1 VGRRQRQRGRS
12 QEPAPQV
19 EPTVYDDGDGNQIVL
34 RGVLSASTR
43 ASYARIASGEDL
55 PPAATVEDAWQRA
68 VEFLFERLTVSWS
81 IAGAPPL
88 TVQRDLI
95 ARLRVAD
102 AQQRSWLRE
111 RLREHCAE
119 HFPDVAAP

>member
-1 VGRRQRQRGRS
+1 
-12 QEPAPQV
+12 V

-34 RGVLSASTR
+34 RCVLSASTR

-55 PPAATVEDAWQRA
+55 SPAATVEDAWQRA

-88 TVQRDLI
+88 TGQRDLI

-102 AQQRSWLRE
+102 ALQRSWLRE

>member
-1 VGRRQRQRGRS
+1 VGRRQRQRGRA
-12 QEPAPQV
+12 QDPLLQIAPS
-19 EPTVYDDGDGNQIVL
+19 VYQDGDGNEIVL
-34 RGVLSASTR
+34 RCVLSASTR

-68 VEFLFERLTVSWS
+68 VEFLFERLAVSWS

-88 TVQRDLI
+88 TAQRDLI

-102 AQQRSWLRE
+102 AGQRSWLRE

>member
-1 VGRRQRQRGRS
+1 MGRRQRQRGRS
-12 QEPAPQV
+12 QDPLPQIPPSAYKD
-19 EPTVYDDGDGNQIVL
+19 EEGNQIVL
-34 RGVLSASTR
+34 RCVLSASTR

-55 PPAATVEDAWQRA
+55 APSATVEDAWQRA
-68 VEFLFERLTVSWS
+68 VEFLFERLAVSWS

-88 TVQRDLI
+88 TAQRDLI

-102 AQQRSWLRE
+102 AGQRSWLRE